1 MGFEEFDNGTGVAIR
16 AIKRD
21 INLTWLAATAFV
33 AAGVYF
39 TPSMSEGEKAI
50 FAAVIFVG
58 AFILQEV
65 RRARIDVLRIE
76 RAKLYE
82 DFRAKRMVEDGF

>member
-1 MGFEEFDNGTGVAIR
+1 MIFEEFDKGAGLAIR

-21 INLTWLAATAFV
+21 INLTWLAASAF
-33 AAGVYF
+33 AGAGVYF
-39 TPSMSEGEKAI
+39 TPSMTDGEKAI
-50 FAAVIFVG
+50 FAAVIFAG
-58 AFILQEV
+58 ALILQEV

-82 DFRAKRMVEDGF
+82 DFRAKRMIEEGY